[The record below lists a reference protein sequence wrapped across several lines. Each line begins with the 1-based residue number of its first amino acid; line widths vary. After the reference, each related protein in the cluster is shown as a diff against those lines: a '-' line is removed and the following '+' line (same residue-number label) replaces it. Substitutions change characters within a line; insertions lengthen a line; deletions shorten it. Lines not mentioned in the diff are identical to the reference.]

1 MLKKIVYST
10 LVLIALSGC
19 ATHHQANTAVGAG
32 TGAIIGNA
40 IGGKGGA
47 AVGAL
52 MGASIGSQQP
62 TQTQRPNVTVQTQV
76 IKPDPRGYRYVSP
89 DYSMCNHWNHLEREA
104 CYRGADARA
113 ARERAIAEQQN
124 QRIREAYRQG
134 IEGR

>member
-10 LVLIALSGC
+10 LVLVVLSGC
-19 ATHHQANTAVGAG
+19 ATHQQSNELAGAVVGGAIGRQLGGTGGAILGAG
-32 TGAIIGNA
+32 M
-40 IGGKGGA
+40 GA
-47 AVGAL
+47 A
-52 MGASIGSQQP
+52 IGSQQP
-62 TQTQRPNVTVQTQV
+62 TQTQRPNVIVQREV
-76 IKPDPRGYRYVSP
+76 IKPDPRGYRYVTP
-89 DYSMCNHWNHLEREA
+89 DYSMCTHWNHLEREA